1 VPADAHASEV
11 VDSTL
16 AEPFAAAAA
25 LGSAPHAS
33 DDVGSESEVPDFAQ
47 WRRAA
52 LRFVTWYFEDCA
64 GPRRSEQRSR
74 SERRPKATKPTE
86 TPLECLA
93 RCNGIDPC

>member
-1 VPADAHASEV
+1 MPAVAHAIEV

-16 AEPFAAAAA
+16 AEPFAAAAT

-52 LRFVTWYFEDCA
+52 LRFAIWYFADLCR
-64 GPRRSEQRSR
+64 PPPQRAAQ
-74 SERRPKATKPTE
+74 PF
-86 TPLECLA
+86 
-93 RCNGIDPC
+93 